1 MLQKEGEALKILMQY
16 HQVKTAQYEVSIRQP
31 SEYDEDKQYP
41 SYLYVG
47 REEILHIKNYTKI

>member
-1 MLQKEGEALKILMQY
+1 MMQY
-16 HQVKTAQYEVSIRQP
+16 HQVKTAQYEVSIRLP
-31 SEYDEDKQYP
+31 SEYDEDKQYT